1 MSVLKRRLFSKGG
14 QVSSR
19 GVGITSGLVIP
30 KYENGGL
37 STQEDF
43 FEKNREMLSRYY
55 QPQEEQSRL
64 KAASP
69 ALLALGSALLSGKSY
84 QGGLGGALEI
94 LGGATAQAT
103 PFFDDMIKQRRAE
116 KNAARQEAFN
126 LDMKALDFAREDMEA
141 QEAKF
146 KPIEFGDQLIRLT
159 PDGTYETIST
169 KPSKLV
175 EAYDNVLGD
184 NVFVSEALIRADMEA
199 ASASVAPGE
208 DSYAQRYSVKR
219 TIDKEDLVEVY
230 DTEKKTYTFVPEDT
244 LMSMAEKA
252 AADPEFEPRYI
263 AKAPDTELIT
273 MYDTDLKQNVTVFK
287 NTVVDSI
294 ANNENKY
301 ESKRDGINTIKQVYS
316 KSLDANIYVTEGK
329 ILEDMN
335 NDLENREYS
344 EPKDDPTF
352 KTYFD
357 PLLDKNV
364 LATDQD
370 VADRL
375 EKDTDNAFLPKRADK
390 KDTILTM
397 FHKKTGKNVLVTE
410 AEVLDNMDQYEPEKK
425 TDTQKSAIDTETN
438 ELVFV
443 TNEQIAESDGR
454 YKPAIIGQHTTV
466 DADGNVVMKDTLVGT
481 AGMADDTSDKLKEL
495 RGQLDSLTIFATD
508 VLNNMEDGDID
519 SAFGLSGWFIDF
531 SNKYLTQAG
540 LPYNEQVAQARADI
554 VELSNRVMR
563 LVTDDSRFT
572 NEDRA
577 YINRITGLSAMDKI
591 QSYDQVL
598 TGVRQIQTMLE
609 DRLTEIS
616 GQQGMKASHEMSVAE
631 LFDAYNNYRKVNN
644 IKFPGSDTFTIK
656 TNLPKLNKAQFA
668 KRLEVYHPDEYADI
682 QAGKY
687 SKK

>member
-1 MSVLKRRLFSKGG
+1 MSVLKRKLFNKGG

-30 KYENGGL
+30 KYEHGGL
-37 STQEDF
+37 HTQEDF
-43 FEKNREMLSRYY
+43 FEQNREMLGKYY

-64 KAASP
+64 RAASP
-69 ALLALGSALLSGKSY
+69 ALLALGSALLSGRSF
-84 QGGLGGALEI
+84 QGGVGGALEI

-146 KPIEFGDQLIRLT
+146 KPLEFGDELLRLT
-159 PDGTYETIST
+159 PEGTYETIST

-175 EAYDNVLGD
+175 EAYDNVLND
-184 NVFVSEALIRADMEA
+184 NVFVSEALIRADAEA
-199 ASASVAPGE
+199 AAAPVAPGE
-208 DSYAQRYSVKR
+208 DSYAQRYAVKR
-219 TIDKEDLVEVY
+219 TIDKDSLVEVY
-230 DTEKKTYTFVPEDT
+230 DTEKKTYTYIPEDT
-244 LMSMAEKA
+244 LMALSKKA
-252 AADPEFEPRYI
+252 VDDPDFEPRYVP
-263 AKAPDTELIT
+263 KAPDNDFVT

-287 NTVVDSI
+287 SAVIESI
-294 ANNENKY
+294 DKGENKY
-301 ESKRDGINTIKQVYS
+301 EAKRDGINTIKQVYS
-316 KSLDANIYVTEGK
+316 KSLDANIYVTQGN
-329 ILEDMN
+329 ILADMN

-352 KTYFD
+352 KTYYD

-397 FHKKTGKNVLVTE
+397 FHKKTKKNVLVTE
-410 AEVLDNMDQYEPEKK
+410 AEVLDNMDQYEAEKK
-425 TDTQKSAIDTETN
+425 TDTQKSAIDTKTN

-481 AGMADDTSDKLKEL
+481 SGMADDTSDKLKEL

-508 VLNNMEDGDID
+508 VLNNMEDSDID

-540 LPYNEQVAQARADI
+540 LPYNEQVAEARADI

-631 LFDAYNNYRKVNN
+631 LIDAYNNYRKINN
-644 IKFPGSDTFTIK
+644 IKWKGFDKFTIK
-656 TNLPKLNKAQFA
+656 TNLPKLNKEQFS
-668 KRLEVYHPDEYADI
+668 KRMEVYHPDEYADI

-687 SKK
+687 NK

>member
-1 MSVLKRRLFSKGG
+1 MSVLKRKLFNKGG

-30 KYENGGL
+30 KYEHGGL
-37 STQEDF
+37 HTQEDF
-43 FEKNREMLSRYY
+43 FEQNREMLGKYY

-64 KAASP
+64 RAASP
-69 ALLALGSALLSGKSY
+69 ALLALGSALLSGRSF
-84 QGGLGGALEI
+84 QGGVGGALEI

-146 KPIEFGDQLIRLT
+146 KPIEFGDELLRLT

-175 EAYDNVLGD
+175 EAYDNVLND
-184 NVFVSEALIRADMEA
+184 NVFVSEALIRADAEA
-199 ASASVAPGE
+199 AAASVAPGE
-208 DSYAQRYSVKR
+208 DSYAKRYFVKR
-219 TIDKEDLVEVY
+219 TIDKDSLVEVY
-230 DTEKKTYTFVPEDT
+230 DTEKKTYTYIPEDT
-244 LMSMAEKA
+244 LMALSKKA
-252 AADPEFEPRYI
+252 VDDPDFEPRYVP
-263 AKAPDTELIT
+263 KAPDNDFVT
-273 MYDTDLKQNVTVFK
+273 MYDKDLKQNVTVFK
-287 NTVVDSI
+287 NTVVESI
-294 ANNENKY
+294 GKGENKY
-301 ESKRDGINTIKQVYS
+301 ETKRDGINTIKQVYS
-316 KSLDANIYVTEGK
+316 KSLDANIYVTQGN

-352 KTYFD
+352 KTYYD

-397 FHKKTGKNVLVTE
+397 FHKETGKNVLVTE
-410 AEVLDNMDQYEPEKK
+410 ADVLANMDQYEAEKK

-443 TNEQIAESDGR
+443 TNEQIAESGGR
-454 YKPAIIGQHTTV
+454 YKPAIIGNSLTV
-466 DADGNVVMKDTLVGT
+466 GEDGKVVMKSTLVGT
-481 AGMADDTSDKLKEL
+481 GGMSDDTSDKLKEL

-508 VLNNMEDGDID
+508 VLNNMEDGDVD
-519 SAFGLSGWFIDF
+519 SAFGISGWLIDF

-540 LPYNEQVAQARADI
+540 VPYNGTVAEARADI

-616 GQQGMKASHEMSVAE
+616 GQQGMKASHEMSVKE
-631 LFDAYNNYRKVNN
+631 LFDAYNNYRKVNKM
-644 IKFPGSDTFTIK
+644 KFPGSDTFTIK
-656 TNLPKLNKAQFA
+656 TNLPKLNKEQFA
-668 KRLEVYHPDEYADI
+668 KRLEVYHPEVFAQI
-682 QAGKY
+682 QAGEYNK
-687 SKK
+687 

>member
-1 MSVLKRRLFSKGG
+1 MAILNRKMFNKGG

-30 KYENGGL
+30 KYEHGGMH
-37 STQEDF
+37 TQEDF
-43 FEKNREMLSRYY
+43 FEQNKEMLSKYY

-64 KAASP
+64 RAASP
-69 ALLALGSALLSGKSY
+69 ALLALGSALLSGRSF
-84 QGGLGGALEI
+84 QGGVGGALEI
-94 LGGATAQAT
+94 LGGATEQAT
-103 PFFDDMIKQRRAE
+103 PFFNDMIKQRRAE
-116 KNAARQEAFN
+116 KNATRQEAFN

-146 KPIEFGDQLIRLT
+146 KPLEFGDELLRLT
-159 PDGTYETIST
+159 PEGTYETIST

-175 EAYDNVLGD
+175 EAYDNVLND
-184 NVFVSEALIRADMEA
+184 NVFVSEALIRADAQA
-199 ASASVAPGE
+199 AGSPVPPGE
-208 DSYAQRYSVKR
+208 EPYAQRYAVKR
-219 TIDKEDLVEVY
+219 TIDKDSLVEVY
-230 DTEKKTYTFVPEDT
+230 DTEKKTYTYIPEDT
-244 LMSMAEKA
+244 LMELSKKA
-252 AADPEFEPRYI
+252 VDDPDFEPRYVP
-263 AKAPDTELIT
+263 KAPDNDFVT

-287 NTVVDSI
+287 NTVVESI
-294 ANNENKY
+294 GKGQNKY
-301 ESKRDGINTIKQVYS
+301 EAKRDGINTIKQVYS
-316 KSLDANIYVTEGK
+316 KSLDANIYVTQGN
-329 ILEDMN
+329 ILADMN

-357 PLLDKNV
+357 PILDKNV

-375 EKDTDNAFLPKRADK
+375 EKNTDNAFLPKRADK

-397 FHKKTGKNVLVTE
+397 FHKETGKNVLVTE
-410 AEVLDNMDQYEPEKK
+410 ENVLANMDQYEPEKK

-454 YKPAIIGQHTTV
+454 YKPAIIGNSLSV
-466 DADGNVVMKDTLVGT
+466 DKDGKVVMKSTLVGT
-481 AGMADDTSDKLKEL
+481 DGMADDTSDKLKEL

-508 VLNNMEDGDID
+508 VLNNMEDSDID

-540 LPYNEQVAQARADI
+540 LPYNDQVAQARADI

-631 LFDAYNNYRKVNN
+631 LFDAYNNYRKVNKM
-644 IKFPGSDTFTIK
+644 KFNGSDTFTIK
-656 TNLPKLNKAQFA
+656 TNLPKLNKEQFA
-668 KRLEVYHPDEYADI
+668 KRLEVYHPEVFAQI
-682 QAGKY
+682 QAGEFNK
-687 SKK
+687 

>member
-1 MSVLKRRLFSKGG
+1 
-14 QVSSR
+14 
-19 GVGITSGLVIP
+19 
-30 KYENGGL
+30 
-37 STQEDF
+37 
-43 FEKNREMLSRYY
+43 
-55 QPQEEQSRL
+55 
-64 KAASP
+64 
-69 ALLALGSALLSGKSY
+69 
-84 QGGLGGALEI
+84 
-94 LGGATAQAT
+94 
-103 PFFDDMIKQRRAE
+103 
-116 KNAARQEAFN
+116 
-126 LDMKALDFAREDMEA
+126 
-141 QEAKF
+141 
-146 KPIEFGDQLIRLT
+146 
-159 PDGTYETIST
+159 
-169 KPSKLV
+169 
-175 EAYDNVLGD
+175 
-184 NVFVSEALIRADMEA
+184 
-199 ASASVAPGE
+199 
-208 DSYAQRYSVKR
+208 
-219 TIDKEDLVEVY
+219 
-230 DTEKKTYTFVPEDT
+230 
-244 LMSMAEKA
+244 
-252 AADPEFEPRYI
+252 
-263 AKAPDTELIT
+263 
-273 MYDTDLKQNVTVFK
+273 
-287 NTVVDSI
+287 
-294 ANNENKY
+294 
-301 ESKRDGINTIKQVYS
+301 
-316 KSLDANIYVTEGK
+316 
-329 ILEDMN
+329 MN

>member
-208 DSYAQRYSVKR
+208 ESYAQRYSVKR

-301 ESKRDGINTIKQVYS
+301 EAKRDGINTIKQVYS

-397 FHKKTGKNVLVTE
+397 FHKETGKNVLVTE
-410 AEVLDNMDQYEPEKK
+410 ENVLANMDQYEPEKK
-425 TDTQKSAIDTETN
+425 TDTQKSAIDTQTN

-454 YKPAIIGQHTTV
+454 YKPAIIGNSLTV
-466 DADGNVVMKDTLVGT
+466 GADGKVVMKSSLVGT
-481 AGMADDTSDKLKEL
+481 DGMADDTSDKLKEL

>member
-1 MSVLKRRLFSKGG
+1 MSVLKRKLFNKGG

-30 KYENGGL
+30 KYEHGGL
-37 STQEDF
+37 HTQEDF
-43 FEKNREMLSRYY
+43 FEQNREMLGKYY

-64 KAASP
+64 RAASP
-69 ALLALGSALLSGKSY
+69 ALLALGSALLSGRSY

-126 LDMKALDFAREDMEA
+126 LDMKALDFAREDMET

-146 KPIEFGDQLIRLT
+146 KPLEFGDELLRLT
-159 PDGTYETIST
+159 PEGTYETIST

-175 EAYDNVLGD
+175 EAYDNVLND
-184 NVFVSEALIRADMEA
+184 NVFVSEALIRADAEA
-199 ASASVAPGE
+199 AAASVAPGE
-208 DSYAQRYSVKR
+208 DSYAKRYFVKR
-219 TIDKEDLVEVY
+219 TIDKDSLVEVY
-230 DTEKKTYTFVPEDT
+230 DTEKKTYTYIPEDT
-244 LMSMAEKA
+244 LMALSKKA
-252 AADPEFEPRYI
+252 VDDPDFEPRYVP
-263 AKAPDTELIT
+263 KAPDNDFVT
-273 MYDTDLKQNVTVFK
+273 MYDRDLKQNVTVFK
-287 NTVVDSI
+287 SAVIESI
-294 ANNENKY
+294 DKGENKY
-301 ESKRDGINTIKQVYS
+301 EAKRDGINTIKQVYS
-316 KSLDANIYVTEGK
+316 KSLDANIYVTQGN

-397 FHKKTGKNVLVTE
+397 FHKETKKNVLVTE
-410 AEVLDNMDQYEPEKK
+410 AEVLANMDQYEAEKK

-443 TNEQIAESDGR
+443 TNEQIAESGGR
-454 YKPAIIGQHTTV
+454 YKPAIIGNSLTV
-466 DADGNVVMKDTLVGT
+466 GPDGKVVMKSNLVGT
-481 AGMADDTSDKLKEL
+481 SGMEDDTSDKLKEL

-508 VLNNMEDGDID
+508 VLNNMEDGDVD
-519 SAFGLSGWFIDF
+519 SAFGLSGWLMDF
-531 SNKYLTQAG
+531 SNKYLTQVG
-540 LPYNEQVAQARADI
+540 LPYNDQVAQARADI

-577 YINRITGLSAMDKI
+577 YINRITGLAAMDKI
-591 QSYDQVL
+591 QSYEQVL

-616 GQQGMKASHEMSVAE
+616 GQQGMKASHEMSVKE
-631 LFDAYNNYRKVNN
+631 LFDAYNNYRKINN
-644 IKFPGSDTFTIK
+644 IKWEGSDTFTIK
-656 TNLPKLNKAQFA
+656 TNLPKLNKEQFA
-668 KRLEVYHPDEYADI
+668 KRLEVYHPEVFAQI
-682 QAGKY
+682 QAGEFNK
-687 SKK
+687 

>member
-208 DSYAQRYSVKR
+208 ESYAQRYSVKR

-294 ANNENKY
+294 TNNENKY
-301 ESKRDGINTIKQVYS
+301 EAKRDGINTIKQVYS

-329 ILEDMN
+329 ILQDMN

-397 FHKKTGKNVLVTE
+397 FHKETGKNVLVTE
-410 AEVLDNMDQYEPEKK
+410 ENVLANMDQYEPEKK
-425 TDTQKSAIDTETN
+425 TDTQKSAIDTQTN

-454 YKPAIIGQHTTV
+454 YKPAIIGNSLTV
-466 DADGNVVMKDTLVGT
+466 GADGKVVMKSSLVGT
-481 AGMADDTSDKLKEL
+481 DGMADDTSDKLKEL

-644 IKFPGSDTFTIK
+644 IKFSGSDTFTIK

>member
-208 DSYAQRYSVKR
+208 ESYAQRYSVKR

-294 ANNENKY
+294 AKNENKY
-301 ESKRDGINTIKQVYS
+301 EAKRDGINTIKQVYS

-397 FHKKTGKNVLVTE
+397 FHKETGKNVLVTE
-410 AEVLDNMDQYEPEKK
+410 ENVLANMDQYEPEKK
-425 TDTQKSAIDTETN
+425 TDTQKSAIDTQTN

-454 YKPAIIGQHTTV
+454 YKPAIIGNSLTV
-466 DADGNVVMKDTLVGT
+466 GADGKVVMKSSLVGT
-481 AGMADDTSDKLKEL
+481 DGMADDTSDKLKEL

>member
-1 MSVLKRRLFSKGG
+1 MSVLGRKLFNRGG

-30 KYENGGL
+30 KYEHGGMH
-37 STQEDF
+37 TQEDF
-43 FEKNREMLSRYY
+43 FEQNKEMLSKYY

-64 KAASP
+64 RAASP
-69 ALLALGSALLSGKSY
+69 ALLALGSALLSGRSF
-84 QGGLGGALEI
+84 QGGVGGALEI

-116 KNAARQEAFN
+116 KNATRQEAFN

-146 KPIEFGDQLIRLT
+146 KPLEFGDELLRLT
-159 PDGTYETIST
+159 PEGTYETIST

-175 EAYDNVLGD
+175 EAYDNVLND
-184 NVFVSEALIRADMEA
+184 NVFVSEALIRADAQA
-199 ASASVAPGE
+199 AGSPVPPGE
-208 DSYAQRYSVKR
+208 EPYAQRYAVKR
-219 TIDKEDLVEVY
+219 TIDKDSLVEVY
-230 DTEKKTYTFVPEDT
+230 DTEKKTYTYIPEDT
-244 LMSMAEKA
+244 LMALSKKA
-252 AADPEFEPRYI
+252 VDDPDFEPRYVP
-263 AKAPDTELIT
+263 KAPDNDFVT

-287 NTVVDSI
+287 NTVVESI
-294 ANNENKY
+294 GKGQNKY
-301 ESKRDGINTIKQVYS
+301 EAKRDGINTIKQVYS
-316 KSLDANIYVTEGK
+316 KSLDANIYVTQGN
-329 ILEDMN
+329 ILADMN

-357 PLLDKNV
+357 PILDKNV

-375 EKDTDNAFLPKRADK
+375 EKNTDNAFLPKRADK

-410 AEVLDNMDQYEPEKK
+410 AEVLDNMDQYEAEKK

-481 AGMADDTSDKLKEL
+481 TGMADDTSDKLKEL

-508 VLNNMEDGDID
+508 VLNNMEDGDVD
-519 SAFGLSGWFIDF
+519 SAFGLSGWLMDF
-531 SNKYLTQAG
+531 SNKYLTQVG
-540 LPYNEQVAQARADI
+540 LPYNDQVAEARADI

-598 TGVRQIQTMLE
+598 TGVRQIQKMLE

-631 LFDAYNNYRKVNN
+631 LFDAYNNYRKVNKM
-644 IKFPGSDTFTIK
+644 KFNGSDTFTIK
-656 TNLPKLNKAQFA
+656 TNLPKLNKEQFA
-668 KRLEVYHPDEYADI
+668 KRLEVYHPEVFAQI
-682 QAGKY
+682 QAGEFNK
-687 SKK
+687 

>member
-1 MSVLKRRLFSKGG
+1 MSVLKRKLFNKGG

-30 KYENGGL
+30 KYEHGGMH
-37 STQEDF
+37 TQEDF
-43 FEKNREMLSRYY
+43 FEQNKEMLSKYY

-64 KAASP
+64 RAASP
-69 ALLALGSALLSGKSY
+69 ALLALGSALLSGRSF
-84 QGGLGGALEI
+84 QGGVGGALEI

-116 KNAARQEAFN
+116 KNATRQEAFN

-146 KPIEFGDQLIRLT
+146 KPLEFGDELLRLT
-159 PDGTYETIST
+159 PEGTYETIST

-175 EAYDNVLGD
+175 EAYDNVLND
-184 NVFVSEALIRADMEA
+184 NVFVSEALIRADAQA
-199 ASASVAPGE
+199 AGSPVPPGE
-208 DSYAQRYSVKR
+208 EPYAQRYAVKR
-219 TIDKEDLVEVY
+219 TIDKDSLVEVY
-230 DTEKKTYTFVPEDT
+230 DTEKKTYTYIPEDT
-244 LMSMAEKA
+244 LMALSKKA
-252 AADPEFEPRYI
+252 VDDPDFEPRYVP
-263 AKAPDTELIT
+263 KAPDNDFVT

-287 NTVVDSI
+287 NTVVESI
-294 ANNENKY
+294 GKGQNKY
-301 ESKRDGINTIKQVYS
+301 EAKRDGINTIKQVYS
-316 KSLDANIYVTEGK
+316 KSLDANIYVTQGN
-329 ILEDMN
+329 ILADMN

-357 PLLDKNV
+357 PILDKNV

-397 FHKKTGKNVLVTE
+397 FHKGTGKNVLVTE
-410 AEVLDNMDQYEPEKK
+410 ENVLDNMDQYEAEKK

-443 TNEQIAESDGR
+443 TNQQIAESGGR
-454 YKPAIIGQHTTV
+454 YKPAIIGNSLSV
-466 DADGNVVMKDTLVGT
+466 DKNGKVVMKSTLVG
-481 AGMADDTSDKLKEL
+481 ADGMADDTSDKLKEL

-508 VLNNMEDGDID
+508 VLSNMEDQGVDN
-519 SAFGLSGWFIDF
+519 AFGVTGFLIDF

-540 LPYNEQVAQARADI
+540 VPYNGTVAEARADI

-591 QSYDQVL
+591 QSYQQVL

-616 GQQGMKASHEMSVAE
+616 GQQGMKASHEMSVKE
-631 LFDAYNNYRKVNN
+631 LIDAYNNYRKVNKM
-644 IKFPGSDTFTIK
+644 KFNGSDTFTIK
-656 TNLPKLNKAQFA
+656 TNLPKLNKEQFA

-682 QAGKY
+682 LAGKY
-687 SKK
+687 NK

>member
-1 MSVLKRRLFSKGG
+1 MAILNRKMFNKGG

-30 KYENGGL
+30 KYEHGGL
-37 STQEDF
+37 HTQEDF
-43 FEKNREMLSRYY
+43 FEQNKEMLSKYY

-64 KAASP
+64 RAASP
-69 ALLALGSALLSGKSY
+69 ALLALGSALLSGRSY
-84 QGGLGGALEI
+84 QGGVGGALEI

-126 LDMKALDFAREDMEA
+126 LDMKALDFAREDMET

-146 KPIEFGDQLIRLT
+146 KPLEFGDELLRLT
-159 PDGTYETIST
+159 PEGTYETIST

-175 EAYDNVLGD
+175 EAYDNVLND
-184 NVFVSEALIRADMEA
+184 NVFVSEALIRADAEA
-199 ASASVAPGE
+199 AAVPVAPGE
-208 DSYAQRYSVKR
+208 DSYAQRYTVKR
-219 TIDKEDLVEVY
+219 TIDKDSLVEVY
-230 DTEKKTYTFVPEDT
+230 DTEKKTYTYIPEDT
-244 LMSMAEKA
+244 LMALSKKA
-252 AADPEFEPRYI
+252 VDDPDFEPRYI
-263 AKAPDTELIT
+263 PKAPDNDFVT
-273 MYDTDLKQNVTVFK
+273 MYDRDLKQNVTVFK
-287 NTVVDSI
+287 SSVIESI
-294 ANNENKY
+294 DKGQNKY
-301 ESKRDGINTIKQVYS
+301 EAKRDGINTIKQVYS
-316 KSLDANIYVTEGK
+316 KSLDANIYVTQGN

-352 KTYFD
+352 KTYYD

-397 FHKKTGKNVLVTE
+397 FHKKTNKNVLVTE
-410 AEVLDNMDQYEPEKK
+410 ADVLANMDQYEAEKK

-454 YKPAIIGQHTTV
+454 YKPAIIGNSLSV
-466 DADGNVVMKDTLVGT
+466 DKDGKVVMKSTLVGT
-481 AGMADDTSDKLKEL
+481 DGMADDTSDKLKEL

-508 VLNNMEDGDID
+508 VLNNMEDSDID

-540 LPYNEQVAQARADI
+540 LPYNEQVAEARADI

-616 GQQGMKASHEMSVAE
+616 GQQGMKASHEMSVKE
-631 LFDAYNNYRKVNN
+631 LINAYNNYRKINN
-644 IKFPGSDTFTIK
+644 IKWEGFDTFTIK
-656 TNLPKLNKAQFA
+656 TNLPKLNKEQFA
-668 KRLEVYHPDEYADI
+668 KRLEVYHPEVFAQI
-682 QAGKY
+682 QAGEFNK
-687 SKK
+687 

>member
-208 DSYAQRYSVKR
+208 ESYAQRYSVKR

-294 ANNENKY
+294 ANNEY
-301 ESKRDGINTIKQVYS
+301 EAKRDGINTIKQVYS

-397 FHKKTGKNVLVTE
+397 FHKETGKNVLVTE
-410 AEVLDNMDQYEPEKK
+410 ENVLANMDQYEPEKK
-425 TDTQKSAIDTETN
+425 TDTQKSAIDTQTN

-454 YKPAIIGQHTTV
+454 YKPAIIGNSLTV
-466 DADGNVVMKDTLVGT
+466 GADGKVVMKSSLVGT
-481 AGMADDTSDKLKEL
+481 DGMADDTSDKLKEL

>member
-1 MSVLKRRLFSKGG
+1 MSVLKRKLFNKGG

-30 KYENGGL
+30 KYEHGGL
-37 STQEDF
+37 HTQEDF
-43 FEKNREMLSRYY
+43 FEQNREMLGKYY

-69 ALLALGSALLSGKSY
+69 ALLALGSALLSGRSY

-126 LDMKALDFAREDMEA
+126 LDMKALDLAREDMA
-141 QEAKF
+141 TQEAKF
-146 KPIEFGDQLIRLT
+146 KPIEFADQLIRLT
-159 PDGTYETIST
+159 PDGTYETIRT

-175 EAYDNVLGD
+175 EAYDNVLDD

-199 ASASVAPGE
+199 AAAPVPPGE
-208 DSYAQRYSVKR
+208 ESYAQRYSVKR

-252 AADPEFEPRYI
+252 AADPEYEPRYI

-301 ESKRDGINTIKQVYS
+301 EAKRDGINTIKQVYS

-335 NDLENREYS
+335 NDIENREYS

-375 EKDTDNAFLPKRADK
+375 ENDTDNAFLPKRADK

-397 FHKKTGKNVLVTE
+397 FHKETGKNVLVTE
-410 AEVLDNMDQYEPEKK
+410 ADVLANIDQYEAEKK

-443 TNEQIAESDGR
+443 TNKQIAESDGR
-454 YKPAIIGQHTTV
+454 YIPAIIGNSLTV
-466 DADGNVVMKDTLVGT
+466 GADGKVVMKSTLVGT
-481 AGMADDTSDKLKEL
+481 GGMEDDTSDKLKEL

-508 VLNNMEDGDID
+508 VLNNMEDGDVD
-519 SAFGLSGWFIDF
+519 SAFGLSGWLIDF

-591 QSYDQVL
+591 QSYEQVL

-656 TNLPKLNKAQFA
+656 TNIPKLNKAQFA
-668 KRLEVYHPDEYADI
+668 KRLEIYHPDVFAQI
-682 QAGKY
+682 QAGEFNQ
-687 SKK
+687 